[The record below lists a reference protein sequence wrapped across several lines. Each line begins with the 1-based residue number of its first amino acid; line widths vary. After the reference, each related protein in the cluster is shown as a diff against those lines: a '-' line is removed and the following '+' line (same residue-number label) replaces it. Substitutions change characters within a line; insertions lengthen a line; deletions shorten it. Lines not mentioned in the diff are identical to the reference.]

1 MYSVCSKSAGTK
13 TSNRSRNHVA
23 RGLGYSLAGRFG
35 KQPLTRGGPH
45 NSSAT
50 LTEVYTFSTGLSP
63 ELQSALEPL
72 LAAIESLSERIREY
86 NEQIEELA
94 QQA

>member
-1 MYSVCSKSAGTK
+1 M
-13 TSNRSRNHVA
+13 
-23 RGLGYSLAGRFG
+23 
-35 KQPLTRGGPH
+35 
-45 NSSAT
+45 
-50 LTEVYTFSTGLSP
+50 EVYTFSTGLSP

-94 QQA
+94 QQSSPQVALLPMLPQCAENLSR